1 MKIPTKPPPSR
12 RSWMPLGSRGRFYGP
27 LPMPIGC
34 LDWPP
39 RKPLDSGFHVDF
51 IWISYGSH
59 MDFIWISWESYGD
72 MVITGR
78 TYHQNAIWPSRQHVL
93 RQHHVNMSKLEM
105 SQSISKHL
113 HLLLHIKHRLL
124 LPL

>member
-51 IWISYGSH
+51 MGEPWGNHGISNCGC
-59 MDFIWISWESYGD
+59 II
-72 MVITGR
+72 
-78 TYHQNAIWPSRQHVL
+78 
-93 RQHHVNMSKLEM
+93 
-105 SQSISKHL
+105 ISKC
-113 HLLLHIKHRLL
+113 RLAGKTIGKSSRTDG
-124 LPL
+124 